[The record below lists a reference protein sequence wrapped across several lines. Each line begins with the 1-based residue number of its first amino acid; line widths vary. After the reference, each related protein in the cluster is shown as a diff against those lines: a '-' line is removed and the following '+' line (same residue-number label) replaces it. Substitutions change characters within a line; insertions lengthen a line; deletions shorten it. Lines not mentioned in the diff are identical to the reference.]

1 MSAAEN
7 RFTHDR
13 VEQPHNVRVRGLSRP
28 GTDKMCEETLHPSA
42 GAQCGLES
50 SETYGNDKRYC
61 RYEKPRMTMTVTVK
75 RR

>member
-42 GAQCGLES
+42 GASVVWSLA
-50 SETYGNDKRYC
+50 RLMV
-61 RYEKPRMTMTVTVK
+61 MTRGIVVTK
-75 RR
+75 NHG